1 MNEKKD
7 IITKN
12 SNGEYHGYQEYY
24 ILLNNLRVRCM
35 AKNGVPVGYTEWHVN
50 TKITNFFIR

>member
-24 ILLNNLRVRCM
+24 IVLNNLRVRCM
-35 AKNGVPVGYTEWHVN
+35 AKNGLPVGYTEWHGYGKA
-50 TKITNFFIR
+50 TRFHIR

>member
-35 AKNGVPVGYTEWHVN
+35 AKNGQLIGYVEWHGFGIH
-50 TKITNFFIR
+50 TRFDIR